1 MAGKYEGV
9 ERRNGSWHLDK
20 TISIGHIL
28 TTLTVAGSL
37 VVWGLTVDKRVA
49 VLEAA
54 AVYNT
59 EAHKRMD
66 DTLKESVARIEA
78 AVVRMEAA
86 LRDKA
91 DKR

>member
-1 MAGKYEGV
+1 MDKYSGE
-9 ERRNGSWHLDK
+9 ERRNNSWHLEK

-49 VLEAA
+49 ILEAG
-54 AVYNT
+54 AVFNI

-66 DTLKESVARIEA
+66 DTLKDSVSRIEA
-78 AVVRMEAA
+78 AVVRIEEAM
-86 LRDKA
+86 RQKA